1 MHLPQKVSEF
11 HETIN
16 DSVVTKC
23 HIKVWLWPRLTFQWA
38 APSKWY
44 SRWVL
49 LDRLILAVRHGD
61 TGDMWKALESIK
73 CDQWWHAS
81 AIVLFFFKIL
91 SGVGYVVATSRCS
104 VWQYPLHS
112 WLGISFLRRCR
123 NSGFAEWLCEGY
135 VAFAEWFYSRQQLK
149 LCTRTSMN
157 VTTRIISQ
165 YLTISYMHSLSC
177 LQQCFVMFTTQHCR
191 LGTVK
196 LRGDFCT
203 ACHCGPANH
212 PNEHKECSTTADS
225 IGTTKILFVRY

>member
-1 MHLPQKVSEF
+1 M
-11 HETIN
+11 
-16 DSVVTKC
+16 
-23 HIKVWLWPRLTFQWA
+23 IKVWLWPRLTFQWA

-225 IGTTKILFVRY
+225 IGTIKFCLCGIS

>member
-1 MHLPQKVSEF
+1 M
-11 HETIN
+11 
-16 DSVVTKC
+16 
-23 HIKVWLWPRLTFQWA
+23 IKVWLWPRLTFQWA

-81 AIVLFFFKIL
+81 TTVLFTL

-123 NSGFAEWLCEGY
+123 NSGFAEWLLRRLCGVCRMVLQPPAAQTLHEN
-135 VAFAEWFYSRQQLK
+135 FNECHYSA
-149 LCTRTSMN
+149 SSHN
-157 VTTRIISQ
+157 ISQ
-165 YLTISYMHSLSC
+165 YLT
-177 LQQCFVMFTTQHCR
+177 
-191 LGTVK
+191 
-196 LRGDFCT
+196 CT
-203 ACHCGPANH
+203 H
-212 PNEHKECSTTADS
+212 
-225 IGTTKILFVRY
+225 

>member
-1 MHLPQKVSEF
+1 MSLIGS
-11 HETIN
+11 
-16 DSVVTKC
+16 
-23 HIKVWLWPRLTFQWA
+23 
-38 APSKWY
+38 
-44 SRWVL
+44 
-49 LDRLILAVRHGD
+49 LDPGC
-61 TGDMWKALESIK
+61 KAWGYWGYVESIGK
-73 CDQWWHAS
+73 HQMRPVMTCLSDCF
-81 AIVLFFFKIL
+81 VFFFIL

-123 NSGFAEWLCEGY
+123 NSGFVEWLCEGY

-212 PNEHKECSTTADS
+212 PNEHKECSTTADG
-225 IGTTKILFVRY
+225 IGTIKFCLCGIS